1 MKKRIRHL
9 TGAELECACVIATTS
24 LTGCTSID
32 FAINEYGDLTIGGVI
47 IKKRLHDLGHIL
59 YHYNISLEKKHDGWW
74 VASYKYNYE
83 DEPQYMYLDKDPLVA
98 VMQCLIAL
106 KLDSDEVELPDH
118 LFGDKNGSRTIS

>member
-9 TGAELECACVIATTS
+9 MGAELECACVIAI
-24 LTGCTSID
+24 TGYNNTID
-32 FAINEYGDLTIGGVI
+32 FVINEYGELTIGGVI
-47 IKKRLHDLGHIL
+47 IKKRLQDLGHML

-74 VASYKYNYE
+74 VASYKFNYE

-98 VMQCLIAL
+98 VMQCLIAF

-118 LFGDKNGSRTIS
+118 LFGDKNGWN